1 MKSLE
6 FKYKSRLERC
16 KKKLRKFLFMKI
28 ITVSLCEIP
37 FMCFFYFVERKES
50 DGDRSKA
57 RARLE

>member
-1 MKSLE
+1 MKTLE

-16 KKKLRKFLFMKI
+16 KKKLRKFLYMK
-28 ITVSLCEIP
+28 ITVSLLEIL

>member
-1 MKSLE
+1 MKTLE

-28 ITVSLCEIP
+28 TVSLLEIL